1 MLLKNP
7 YCKNI
12 SQMSNKNIC
21 KLPQTSNF
29 GSELLEEIFSYS
41 SPMYTMMKLIAII
54 KKQTNKK
61 KQMLN

>member
-21 KLPQTSNF
+21 KLHQTSYFRDELVF
-29 GSELLEEIFSYS
+29 GLAFVHWESHVYHVLERLN
-41 SPMYTMMKLIAII
+41 LIGW
-54 KKQTNKK
+54 
-61 KQMLN
+61 LVG

>member
-29 GSELLEEIFSYS
+29 GSELLRFF
-41 SPMYTMMKLIAII
+41 PTAVLCI
-54 KKQTNKK
+54 K
-61 KQMLN
+61 